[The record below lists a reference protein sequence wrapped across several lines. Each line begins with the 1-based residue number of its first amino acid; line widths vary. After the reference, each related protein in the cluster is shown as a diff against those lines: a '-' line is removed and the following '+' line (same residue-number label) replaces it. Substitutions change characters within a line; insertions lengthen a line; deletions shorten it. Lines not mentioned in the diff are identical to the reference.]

1 MCHSLSLC
9 EQMVMGWE
17 LVNDKSE
24 ELALPGGWSPNRPIL
39 HNEKWDRSPALLD
52 LKVSYGFILRNVS
65 LPMILMSMKDDIVSQ
80 NINISWLW
88 VKK

>member
-39 HNEKWDRSPALLD
+39 HNEKWDRRFKSLLWIYFKKCFITND
-52 LKVSYGFILRNVS
+52 LNVHER
-65 LPMILMSMKDDIVSQ
+65 
-80 NINISWLW
+80 
-88 VKK
+88 